1 MAKIF
6 ISPCGTSLL
15 TNNTDKDLRDF
26 LFANANKT
34 EAELTTDERG
44 RIDNH
49 IEERRNQL
57 INESPDLATAQQL
70 SAELNGIITYYEEN
84 HPGQMGNHNQD
95 IHYLVATDTYQ
106 GQATANMVKDWLQQ
120 YGITAYVEEIQ
131 YLATNNLEN
140 FRLAMSDLVDW
151 CNEKAQS
158 YPQPHYELVFN
169 LTGGFKS
176 VNGFLQAIGM
186 FYGAEIVYIFQFSNQ
201 LLTIPRLPIT
211 FNTEETVGKHL
222 DIFRKLGL
230 NQCLSSEECIGIPE
244 TLLSQVG
251 DEVELSAWGKL
262 VWQQAKEKY
271 YGQFLLKPLGDNLVY
286 SEHFKRDVNG
296 IVPDRLRKLNERL
309 DQLWLYLKSGTD
321 GNNLRSLNFHTL
333 RGNPRPPSTHEC
345 YVWSGEGSRL
355 YGHFFEGNKYI
366 VDRLGEHL

>member
-15 TNNTDKDLRDF
+15 TNDTGVELRKL
-26 LFANANKT
+26 LFANANKKET
-34 EAELTTDERG
+34 DLTPEERE

-49 IEERRNQL
+49 IQQRRNQL
-57 INESPDLATAQQL
+57 INDSPNLATAKKL
-70 SAELNGIITYYEEN
+70 SAELNGIITYYEKN
-84 HPGQMGNHNQD
+84 HQGQIRSCNQD

-106 GQATANMVKDWLQQ
+106 GQATANMVADWLQQ

-244 TLLSQVG
+244 TLLYQVG

-262 VWQQAKEKY
+262 VWEQAKATY
-271 YGQFLLKPLGDNLVY
+271 YSEFLLEPLGDNLVY
-286 SEHFKRDVNG
+286 SDHFKRDVNG
-296 IVPDRLRKLNERL
+296 IQPYRLKVLNQRL
-309 DQLWLYLKSGTD
+309 DQLWLCVESGPN
-321 GNNLRSLNFHTL
+321 GYNPRSLRFHAL
-333 RGNPRPPSTHEC
+333 EGNPCPPSTHEC
-345 YVWSGEGSRL
+345 YVWSGEGRRL
-355 YGHFFEGNKYI
+355 YGHFLEGNKYVI
-366 VDRLGEHL
+366 DRLGEHL